1 MTDPAL
7 KTLADLEWPRLLAAL
22 ADRCSCDAGATQ
34 ARALPLEPD
43 RAAVSARFALVEEA
57 VRLAEEGPAVEL
69 GSVKA
74 IGPLLERTRLQ
85 GPLDAGEL
93 RDVADTLGAACDAAR
108 RLAGRRA
115 LFPLLAERLAPA
127 RSLEAVVQSIRDKF
141 ADDGTLADHAS
152 PELRRTRQVVATER
166 ARVVARI
173 EELMHRHR
181 ELLQDSFY
189 TVREDR
195 YVLPVRADAHER
207 VPGIVHG
214 TSASGATVFVEPR
227 AVVGMGNRLKMAAA
241 EADREEARILA
252 ALSAE
257 VGAHADAAERA
268 AAAATMLDVLLAVAR
283 LARDLE
289 AHIPRLST
297 EPLIDLR
304 AARHPLLALG
314 GKAVVP
320 NDLRLEP
327 GRALVVS
334 GPNAGGKTVALKT
347 AGLFALMVRAGL
359 PLPIEPEHGEIGI
372 FADVF
377 TDVGDEQSLSLSLS
391 TFSAHLTNLGRILT
405 TATFGHLV
413 LLDEIAA
420 GTDPDEGSALA
431 RAILESLCDRGA
443 TCAVTT
449 HYPTLKE
456 AATTDPR
463 FVNASVGFDVARMS
477 PSFVLT
483 LGVPG
488 ASVALAI
495 AARFGI
501 PDAVVVRARSFLG
514 EGTVSFQDAVERLQA
529 ARALADAEA
538 VRARSEREA
547 AEEAR
552 RSAEAELERA
562 RVRDQKA
569 VSREAAEVVE
579 AVRRAREEVEQA
591 RLRVRRRRVRDEDL
605 VTAKK
610 ALETVAP
617 AVAPGGVLSQAAAPA
632 APQSRPA
639 LESEL
644 VQGAEV
650 WVPSLGGKGRVVEPP
665 RKGKVRVALGALG
678 TTVDV
683 GSVRILVGGAR
694 PAPAKPRASEALS
707 IDPAADP
714 TDPIQ
719 TPENTCDL
727 RGLRAE
733 EALEQ
738 GERFLD
744 QMMREG
750 RQCAFLIHGHGTGV
764 LRVQVRERLGK
775 SRYVARF
782 RPGHVGEGGDGVTV
796 FWLK

>member
-1 MTDPAL
+1 MSEPAP
-7 KTLADLEWPRLLAAL
+7 KTLADLEWSRLLAAL
-22 ADRCSCDAGATQ
+22 ADRCASAPGAAE
-34 ARALPLEPD
+34 ARGLPLLDD
-43 RAAVSARFALVEEA
+43 RAEVSARYALVEEA
-57 VRLAEEGPAVEL
+57 MRLDEEGSGIEL
-69 GSVKA
+69 GAVRA
-74 IGPLLERTRLQ
+74 IGPLLERTRLH

-93 RDVADTLGAACDAAR
+93 LSVAATLGAACEAAR
-108 RLAGRRA
+108 RVGSRRA
-115 LFPLLAERLAPA
+115 LAPLLADKLSGA
-127 RSLEAVVQSIRDKF
+127 RSLEGLVASISGKF
-141 ADDGTLADHAS
+141 AEDGTLADHAS
-152 PELRRTRQVVATER
+152 PELRRARQLVATER
-166 ARVVARI
+166 ARVVARV

-181 ELLQDSFY
+181 DLLQDAFF
-189 TVREDR
+189 TVRDDR

-214 TSASGATVFVEPR
+214 ASASGATVFVEPR
-227 AVVGMGNRLKMAAA
+227 AIVALGNRLKMAAA
-241 EADREEARILA
+241 EADREEARIFA

-257 VGAHADAAERA
+257 IGAVADVAERV
-268 AAAATMLDVLLAVAR
+268 AAAATALDVLLAIAR

-289 AHIPRLST
+289 ARIPRLGT
-297 EPLIDLR
+297 EPSIHLR
-304 AARHPLLALG
+304 AARHPLLALD

-320 NDLRLEP
+320 NEIDLEP

-347 AGLFALMVRAGL
+347 AGIVALMVRAGL
-359 PLPIEPEHGEIGI
+359 PIPATEGHGEVGV
-372 FADVF
+372 FSNVF
-377 TDVGDEQSLSLSLS
+377 TDVGDDQSLSLSLS

-405 TATFGHLV
+405 AAGWGDLV

-420 GTDPDEGSALA
+420 GTDPDEGAALA
-431 RAILESLCDRGA
+431 RSIVETLCEHGA

-449 HYPTLKE
+449 HYPALKE

-463 FVNASVGFDVARMS
+463 FVNASVGFDVVRMA

-483 LGVPG
+483 TGVPG

-495 AARFGI
+495 AGRFGI
-501 PDAVVVRARSFLG
+501 PDAVVTRARSFLG

-529 ARALADAEA
+529 ARALADVEA
-538 VRARSEREA
+538 ARARTEREA

-552 RSAEAELERA
+552 QAAERELELSRA
-562 RVRDQKA
+562 REKKQ

-579 AVRRAREEVEQA
+579 AVRRARVQIDQA
-591 RLRVRRRRVRDEDL
+591 QSVVRRRRVQAED
-605 VTAKK
+605 VATAKR
-610 ALETVAP
+610 ALDDVAA
-617 AVAPGGVLSQAAAPA
+617 AVAPGGVLAQAAAPP

-639 LESEL
+639 LEAEL
-644 VQGAEV
+644 VPGAEV
-650 WVPSLGGKGRVVEPP
+650 WIPSLGGKGKVVEAP

-678 TTVDV
+678 TNVDI
-683 GSVRILVGGAR
+683 GQVRVLLTPSRKEQAR
-694 PAPAKPRASEALS
+694 PRHTEAMGF
-707 IDPAADP
+707 DPAADP

-750 RQCAFLIHGHGTGV
+750 RQCAFLIHGHGTGI
-764 LRVQVRERLGK
+764 LRTQIRERLGK
-775 SRYVARF
+775 SHYVARF
-782 RPGHVGEGGDGVTV
+782 RPGHQGEGGDGVTV
-796 FWLK
+796 FWIR